1 MVFLD
6 NHYLVLDMIN
16 EWGARLFPVS
26 RKFVG
31 RSLIPFSRNDYL
43 LKSNRGANFNSY
55 EYHFCGIIHLQRKT
69 PVKICWN
76 SAVTMPP
83 LRKIPLPSRRSWSSL
98 WNRPSGW
105 RKKPAPPIRVI
116 KWRFLGPRT
125 HGLPPSAP

>member
-1 MVFLD
+1 MVFLV